1 MYMVH
6 FENMLVSVSS
16 VCALLELHILLC
28 SGQAQLPK
36 SAGERLVE
44 AMYMRM
50 GLLCAGSIRA
60 HSGARRLTMSLL
72 FAADTCAR
80 ARQLADAIGDKA
92 LGAALVETTYKY
104 VRILLRSERIKT
116 QSGERSLLKNLGS
129 WLGKL
134 TIARNR
140 PVRHR
145 DLDLKGI
152 LYEAYAQGKMIAVL
166 PFVNKARA
174 PRAAACG
181 RLTGAVRAGM
191 LWWWAQGGI
200 QCGAYAQMW

>member
-1 MYMVH
+1 
-6 FENMLVSVSS
+6 VSVPARGRATG
-16 VCALLELHILLC
+16 ALASHPWLERPCTL
-28 SGQAQLPK
+28 G
-36 SAGERLVE
+36 
-44 AMYMRM
+44 
-50 GLLCAGSIRA
+50 
-60 HSGARRLTMSLL
+60 SGARPSPGR
-72 FAADTCAR
+72 AR
-80 ARQLADAIGDKA
+80 AQLADAIGDRA

-174 PRAAACG
+174 RALVLVAAPPSRPSG
-181 RLTGAVRAGM
+181 VFLSPQLLVALLAT
-191 LWWWAQGGI
+191 LI
-200 QCGAYAQMW
+200 T

>member
-1 MYMVH
+1 MTS
-6 FENMLVSVSS
+6 LTS
-16 VCALLELHILLC
+16 CEL
-28 SGQAQLPK
+28 G
-36 SAGERLVE
+36 
-44 AMYMRM
+44 
-50 GLLCAGSIRA
+50 
-60 HSGARRLTMSLL
+60 GA
-72 FAADTCAR
+72 A
-80 ARQLADAIGDKA
+80 QLADAINDKA
-92 LGAALVETTYKY
+92 LGHALVETTYKY

-166 PFVNKARA
+166 PFVNKAR
-174 PRAAACG
+174 PQ
-181 RLTGAVRAGM
+181 LSMHGA
-191 LWWWAQGGI
+191 
-200 QCGAYAQMW
+200 

>member
-1 MYMVH
+1 M
-6 FENMLVSVSS
+6 
-16 VCALLELHILLC
+16 
-28 SGQAQLPK
+28 
-36 SAGERLVE
+36 
-44 AMYMRM
+44 
-50 GLLCAGSIRA
+50 
-60 HSGARRLTMSLL
+60 
-72 FAADTCAR
+72 AR
-80 ARQLADAIGDKA
+80 APVRTQQRRAGPRYTHVRAQLADAIGDRA

-166 PFVNKARA
+166 PFVNKVRPGGHGMRARLS
-174 PRAAACG
+174 RRRSCIE
-181 RLTGAVRAGM
+181 V
-191 LWWWAQGGI
+191 
-200 QCGAYAQMW
+200 